1 MIIFVVSTNRIKY
14 FYLQKRNKG
23 KKSVS
28 VNNRKYKINTKLT
41 IKCKQN
47 LQFVCEHIAAE
58 RQNRRNEL
66 IRSAYTTGTGN
77 TNCGG
82 YTLNKV

>member
-47 LQFVCEHIAAE
+47 FEMNYVDNSNANIRKYVRKFMHT
-58 RQNRRNEL
+58 RQ
-66 IRSAYTTGTGN
+66 
-77 TNCGG
+77 
-82 YTLNKV
+82 VM